1 MRSRIHI
8 PAHLTATCLKRPD
21 HAAWAARLPETLT
34 QLGQEW
40 SLTLGTPFDGDEASC
55 SWVAPVELA
64 DGGPAVLKIGL
75 PHMESKSEI
84 AGLRFWDGDPTVRL
98 LRADDETDAMLLERC
113 QPGTALRAVP
123 PLDQDLVIAHL
134 LRRAWRPPGPSAGP
148 RDAWTP
154 GLDDGARARYHPLS

>member
-113 QPGTALRAVP
+113 QPGTALRA
-123 PLDQDLVIAHL
+123 A
-134 LRRAWRPPGPSAGP
+134 AGPGPRHCAPAAPGVAAAGTVGRP
-148 RDAWTP
+148 ARRLDA